1 MFDPNRLMAFLATAD
16 AERAKIFYRDVLGL
30 TLLGDEPAALVFAA
44 GETVLRVQKVARHV
58 APPHTALGWCVES
71 IAAAVGTLAERGV
84 RCVRQEGMLQ
94 DERGVWTAPSGAKV
108 AWFEDPDGNVLSL
121 TETPDRRLRPTD
133 KVVPEICV
141 DDGLRALA
149 FYAEAFGAVELQ
161 RMLAPDGKRLLHG
174 EITISGHRLFVI
186 DEFRDVGTCRC
197 PRTLGGTGVRVV
209 LEVRDA
215 DAFVAR
221 ACAAGASVMMPVTKM
236 FWGARYAKLSD
247 PFGHE
252 WGINQQQEL
261 LSPEAEEA
269 NARRYFAS
277 AD

>member
-1 MFDPNRLMAFLATAD
+1 MFHLNRLMAFLATAD
-16 AERAKIFYRDVLGL
+16 AERSKIFYRDMLGL
-30 TLLGDEPAALVFAA
+30 ALLGDEPGALVFAA
-44 GETVLRVQKVARHV
+44 GETVLRVQEIARHV
-58 APPHTALGWCVES
+58 APRQTALGWCVEN
-71 IAAAVGTLAERGV
+71 IAAAVVMLEERGV
-84 RCVRQEGMLQ
+84 RFVRHAGMLQ

-121 TETPDRRLRPTD
+121 TETPDRVRPTD
-133 KVVPEICV
+133 NVVPEICV

-149 FYAEAFGAVELQ
+149 FYVEAFGAVELQ
-161 RMLAPDGKRLLHG
+161 RMLAPDGKRLMHG
-174 EITISGHRLFVI
+174 EIRIAGHRLFVI

-197 PRTLGGTGVRVV
+197 PKTLGGTGVRVV

-221 ACAAGASVMMPVTKM
+221 ACAAGASVVMPVTQM
-236 FWGARYAKLSD
+236 FWGARYAKLID

-261 LSPEAEEA
+261 LSPEAEVA
-269 NARRYFAS
+269 NARRHFANS
-277 AD
+277 E